1 MTRPRLSVL
10 VIVLFTMLLD
20 TTKSGLYF
28 QVAIIIPSSNKITRP
43 ISNPNGMYS
52 KKPDFNSEKLTL
64 IIMTTNKKSTATAP
78 T

>member
-1 MTRPRLSVL
+1 M
-10 VIVLFTMLLD
+10 IVLFTMVLD
-20 TTKSGLYF
+20 GTKSALYF

-52 KKPDFNSEKLTL
+52 KKPDYNSEKLTL
-64 IIMTTNKKSTATAP
+64 IIITTNRKSTATAP